1 MGLTNLPAKSPLGN
15 SFGCSIN
22 AACAAGRVAL
32 TGPSGSQQGPRQ
44 RYSAGSRSLSGSLS
58 LPFLRK
64 EIQPRVCPSC
74 SRLGRAGVGR
84 PVGGARSPGS
94 LSGLRGAGA
103 HDREAEGAG
112 TKWRR
117 AMWVSEVTALVFL
130 PCKVLPSGGYP
141 PPRRALFST
150 VTCVKGKQ
158 SKAKTAGAAVL
169 SPPKVQARSLQ
180 PGRS

>member
-1 MGLTNLPAKSPLGN
+1 MCCRPGSSYGTVRL
-15 SFGCSIN
+15 
-22 AACAAGRVAL
+22 AAGSEAEVQCREPFAQRLTVASFS
-32 TGPSGSQQGPRQ
+32 PQGDTAP
-44 RYSAGSRSLSGSLS
+44 G
-58 LPFLRK
+58 LPKLQPARK
-64 EIQPRVCPSC
+64 
-74 SRLGRAGVGR
+74 GRRGR